1 MQDLLLHAKHLFI
14 AVMNGNFL
22 GGLPRIPMFCRLDM
36 VRAVEDLAS
45 DWRRL
50 DEHIEGLSMT

>member
-1 MQDLLLHAKHLFI
+1 LFFRAKHLFV
-14 AVMNGNFL
+14 AAMNGNFL
-22 GGLPRIPMFCRLDM
+22 GGLSRIPMFCRLDM